1 MGNSEGLQRASL
13 LRTVGQE
20 IPRKWDK
27 FWYPSTDPFDI
38 GFARFLFF
46 GWVFYSTLSRNF
58 LIWGDLPEELF
69 YPMPFMRLVNYQVV
83 SASTL
88 EIFQNVW
95 RVSLILGC
103 IGLFTRISALVG
115 CILSMYLWTLGFGY
129 SQEAHGS
136 IPLIF
141 SMFVLA
147 VARSADAFSID
158 SLLFRGRHRSRTASP
173 EYGWPA
179 RVICC
184 IYVLMFFGSGV
195 TKIVNSGIGWGLHA
209 LTDIFYKFRLTGNPV
224 RARTIDF
231 FLNNFP
237 MPLLGTGALLLELAA
252 PLALFGGLVRVIILL
267 SLVTMQLVINEAMGL
282 DFRPT
287 FALIPFFVPWTNL
300 RRALSEKAR
309 RVWSR

>member
-1 MGNSEGLQRASL
+1 M
-13 LRTVGQE
+13 
-20 IPRKWDK
+20 
-27 FWYPSTDPFDI
+27 
-38 GFARFLFF
+38 
-46 GWVFYSTLSRNF
+46 
-58 LIWGDLPEELF
+58 WGDLPEELF

-115 CILSMYLWTLGFGY
+115 GILTMYLWTLGFGY

-158 SLLFRGRHRSRTASP
+158 SLLFRGRHRSKTASP

-195 TKIVNSGIGWGLHA
+195 TKVVNSGIGWGLDG
-209 LTDIFYKFRLTGNPV
+209 LTNTFYRFRLTGDPV
-224 RARTIDF
+224 RVRTIDF

-252 PLALFGGLVRVIILL
+252 PLALFEGLVRVIILL
-267 SLVTMQLVINEAMGL
+267 SLVIMQLVINEAMGL